1 MNGHCNHLALKFSV
15 CVKERQDRLPTMYW
29 LPMLHKTPYK
39 ARFIANSSS
48 CTTTE
53 LSKLLTSCLTAVK
66 NHVIRYCEIVY
77 ERSGKNLFW
86 SIKNSGEVLNK
97 LKSRGFRATSLS
109 TYDFSTL
116 YTPLPHNLI
125 KEKLINLIEWTF
137 KREGSPYIAC
147 NERQAFFT
155 SEDTKRYK
163 LWSCQNV
170 CEALIY
176 LLNNIY
182 IRSGTKLYR
191 QIVGIPMGTNCA
203 PLVADLFLFCYE
215 RDFMTSLS
223 DIKQAEIIEAFK
235 STSRYL
241 DDLLNIDNPYFEGMV
256 NRIYPPELQLNKAN
270 TADTEAPFLDLH
282 LSISNGFVSSKIYDK
297 RDDFDFDIVNFPFLD
312 GDVPRSTSYGVYISQ
327 LIRFARVSSH
337 VTDFNACNKS
347 LTAKLL
353 QQGYRYHKLRKTFS
367 KFYRRHYELVS
378 KFNVG
383 LKTLLHQGLSEQE
396 FYDD

>member
-1 MNGHCNHLALKFSV
+1 MHSLLKV
-15 CVKERQDRLPTMYW
+15 AQLRRIGQVTRMP
-29 LPMLHKTPYK
+29 
-39 ARFIANSSS
+39 A
-48 CTTTE
+48 
-53 LSKLLTSCLTAVK
+53 KL
-66 NHVIRYCEIVY
+66 
-77 ERSGKNLFW
+77 
-86 SIKNSGEVLNK
+86 

-116 YTPLPHNLI
+116 YTTLPHNLI
-125 KEKLINLIEWTF
+125 KEKLINLIDGLLKGKVHLILPVT
-137 KREGSPYIAC
+137 KDRLS
-147 NERQAFFT
+147 
-155 SEDTKRYK
+155 SLLTKRYK

-176 LLNNIY
+176 LLDNIY
-182 IRSGTKLYR
+182 IRFGTQLYR
-191 QIVGIPMGTNCA
+191 HIVGIPMGTNCA

-223 DIKQAEIIEAFK
+223 DVKQAEIIEAFK

-256 NRIYPPELQLNKAN
+256 NRIYPPEMQLNKAN
-270 TADTEAPFLDLH
+270 TADIEAPFLDLH

-337 VTDFNACNKS
+337 VVDFNARNKS

-353 QQGYRYHKLRKTFS
+353 QQGYRYNKLRKTFS

-383 LKTLLHQGLSEQE
+383 LKTLLHQGLSERE
-396 FYDD
+396 FYGDLVYKFKKKL